1 MDNPKAALAAINAI
15 GETVG
20 KVTLTEVTL
29 SKAAILEQIGSP
41 VMSGKKSKDITLGD
55 VLPTLFVLATPA
67 LECKRLLADKSFD
80 KAVTEWGDSIPV
92 MDGTKL
98 VQAMKRIMQRISD
111 VAPQGM
117 VSESGSGEGQKK
129 TGTAG

>member
-41 VMSGKKSKDITLGD
+41 VMSGKKQKDITLGD